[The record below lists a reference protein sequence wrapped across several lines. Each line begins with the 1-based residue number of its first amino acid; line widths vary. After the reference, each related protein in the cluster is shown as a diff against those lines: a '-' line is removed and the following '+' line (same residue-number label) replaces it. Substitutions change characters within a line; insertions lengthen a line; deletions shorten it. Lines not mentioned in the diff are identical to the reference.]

1 MANDLTTKVVGIDE
15 VVREL
20 KRYDKKAFYKSRN
33 RVKKYT
39 KFVKA
44 RYEAEWRSFDWP
56 SGFYHEGRTG
66 IGKEG
71 NRNAKVDIKLG
82 GRLTTTSD
90 STGKTRERPLLSV
103 VLKSAPHAIADMAGT
118 GQLSQALGGRPSRVQ
133 WPVAEDIKDDVVKA
147 VKWAYEKTAKEVNVK
162 LRWDAY

>member
-1 MANDLTTKVVGIDE
+1 MANNLTTKVVGIDE

-66 IGKEG
+66 IGKDG

>member
-1 MANDLTTKVVGIDE
+1 MANNLTVKVEGIDE

-20 KRYDKKAFYKSRN
+20 KRVDKKAFYKARN

-66 IGKEG
+66 IGKDG
-71 NRNAKVDIKLG
+71 DRGPKVDIKLG
-82 GRLTTTSD
+82 GRLKTTSD
-90 STGKTRERPLLSV
+90 VSGKTRERPLLSV

-147 VKWAYEKTAKEVNVK
+147 VKWAYEKTAKETNVK
-162 LRWDAY
+162 LRWDQF

>member
-1 MANDLTTKVVGIDE
+1 MANNLTTKVVGIDE

-56 SGFYHEGRTG
+56 SGFYHDGRTG
-66 IGKEG
+66 IGKDG

-82 GRLTTTSD
+82 GRLQTSSD
-90 STGKTRERPLLSV
+90 VSGKTRERPLLSV

-162 LRWDAY
+162 FRWDAF